1 MFHRTLFS
9 FIHPTIPTQMP
20 IYRTKM
26 RCAYASPEPPKVKKP
41 RAPRKKLTAEEAAA
55 ASEKREAKKKWK
67 ETLVNWTQDIE
78 FKWPPGTLVSL
89 FYCTRCPQSH

>member
-1 MFHRTLFS
+1 M
-9 FIHPTIPTQMP
+9 
-20 IYRTKM
+20 
-26 RCAYASPEPPKVKKP
+26 KKP

-67 ETLVNWTQDIE
+67 ESLVNWTQDIE

-89 FYCTRCPQSH
+89 IFLHKMPTLPTDAFGIHRPRIKLMVRRWLTF